1 MSLLSKHI
9 KKYELWLSKFGL
21 EKKKHQMKGMEW
33 CLNHEL
39 CEEPEYG
46 VRGGIVADEMGLGKT
61 ILMLGCIISN
71 FKKNTLIVLPPA
83 LLAQWV
89 KIIEK
94 MLRHKPM
101 IFHGGKA
108 KKVTI
113 EEILKAPVVVTTY
126 GMISERKDYESKLWK
141 IKWSRVIYDEA
152 HHLRNRKSQGYLG
165 AQRINSKVKWL
176 VTGTPIQNRTRDF
189 VSLCS
194 LVGLGDAI
202 SNCIK
207 GKRVNKEALKK
218 LLKHHYLRR
227 TKKGVG
233 IKLPKIEEKVIQVEW
248 ETEEEKK
255 LAEQIHDYC
264 SFSMV
269 RLDNVQQ
276 IIDHLT
282 KNRCVA
288 IMRAKQ
294 ACILPTL
301 LEDAVFRMK
310 RKSEIPNHLSL
321 EEITSKSKINKVVD
335 VLVER
340 KKNKRK
346 KLVFSNFRAEI
357 DELAEKLTD
366 NNITVVK
373 VDGRTK
379 KENKKFATVKPP
391 TKTDWNLVCKKW
403 NRNNYIYDFV
413 KEFLIPDVMILQIQ
427 TGCEGLN
434 LQHFQEVYFTSPHWN
449 PSVEN
454 QAIARCHRIGQTK
467 PVSVFRFIMEGFG
480 VSNEF
485 DWEDEPPATR
495 SVDQYCML
503 IQKKKRELM
512 QILN

>member
-1 MSLLSKHI
+1 M
-9 KKYELWLSKFGL
+9 KKYELWLGKFGL
-21 EKKKHQMKGMEW
+21 EKKKHQMKGMRW
-33 CLNHEL
+33 CLSHEL

-46 VRGGIVADEMGLGKT
+46 VRGGIIADEMGLGKT

-71 FKKNTLIVLPPA
+71 FKKHTLIVLPPA
-83 LLAQWV
+83 LLEQWV

-94 MLRHKPM
+94 MLKHKPM

-113 EEILKAPVVVTTY
+113 EEILKAPIVVTTY
-126 GMISERKDYESKLWK
+126 GMISERKDFESKLWK
-141 IKWSRVIYDEA
+141 IKWDRVVYDEV
-152 HHLRNRKSQGYLG
+152 HHLRNRKSQAHLG
-165 AQRINSKVKWL
+165 AQRINSNVKWL
-176 VTGTPIQNRTRDF
+176 VTGTPIQNRTKDF
-189 VSLCS
+189 VSLCN
-194 LVGLGDAI
+194 LLGLSGEI
-202 SNCIK
+202 KKCII
-207 GKRVNKEALKK
+207 GKKVNKEALKK

-233 IKLPKIEEKVIQVEW
+233 IKLPEVEEKVIEVDW
-248 ETEEEKK
+248 ETEEEKS

-264 SFSMV
+264 SFSHV

-288 IMRAKQ
+288 VMRAKQ
-294 ACILPTL
+294 SCILPDL

-310 RKSEIPNHLSL
+310 RTSEIPNHLSL
-321 EEITSKSKINKVVD
+321 QYITSASKINKVVD

-340 KKNKRK
+340 RKNKRQ
-346 KLVFSNFRAEI
+346 KLIFSNFRAEI

-379 KENKKFATVKPP
+379 SKNKKFATKRPP
-391 TKTDWNLVCKKW
+391 TKGEWNLVCKKW
-403 NRNNYIYDFV
+403 NRNNYVYDFV
-413 KEFLIPDVMILQIQ
+413 KEYLIPDVMILQIQ

-449 PSVEN
+449 PSVEE

-467 PVSVFRFIMEGFG
+467 PVNVFRFVMNGFG
-480 VSNEF
+480 YTRQLG
-485 DWEDEPPATR
+485 WEEEAPLTC
-495 SVDQYCML
+495 SVDQYCMM

-512 QILN
+512 KILN